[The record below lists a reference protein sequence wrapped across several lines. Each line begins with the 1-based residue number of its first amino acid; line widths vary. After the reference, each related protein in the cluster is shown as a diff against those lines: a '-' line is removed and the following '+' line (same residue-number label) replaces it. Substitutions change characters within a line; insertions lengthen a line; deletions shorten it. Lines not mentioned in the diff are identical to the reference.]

1 MVFWSCGGKLK
12 VPLELRGDL
21 GDLLVFYQGSQVC
34 FRVARG
40 TLGLLSHHCRDEY
53 GLISS

>member
-21 GDLLVFYQGSQVC
+21 GDPLVFYQGSQVC

-40 TLGLLSHHCRDEY
+40 TSGLLSHHCRDE
-53 GLISS
+53 

>member
-12 VPLELRGDL
+12 VPLELHGDL
-21 GDLLVFYQGSQVC
+21 GDPLVFYQGSQVC

-40 TLGLLSHHCRDEY
+40 HFGTPLTSL
-53 GLISS
+53 